1 MLGAV
6 NPTPTHLRLLHIRAI
21 LARAGGDAVKF
32 GRAQFGGLTVTAVGA
47 VLLFFAKQV
56 GWAITLAVLSYPISV
71 VPAFLVY
78 LARDLL
84 GGGKSRWT
92 GEVGLLNTVPER
104 GERLFLVGDNAPWEW
119 PQGLM
124 CVVSGPGGL
133 VSRILRTDR
142 EGGWAFPGDF
152 PEFTTPGRGEVSRR
166 LAGGDAAGGWWEL
179 ESLVSS
185 CTKKAGRCRRDAPP
199 KGIRGTLLPPPR
211 RPCASWREPARPDRP
226 EGSPARRA
234 LRQRRTSRGRPF
246 SGLRLSA
253 AVRVRRHL

>member
-92 GEVGLLNTVPER
+92 GEVGLLNTVPEK

-133 VSRILRTDR
+133 VSRTLRTDR

-152 PEFTTPGRGEVSRR
+152 PELTP
-166 LAGGDAAGGWWEL
+166 LAAGKYRAAWLEGTRRGGWREL
-179 ESLVSS
+179 AILSFVVYEEGRKVSS
-185 CTKKAGRCRRDAPP
+185 
-199 KGIRGTLLPPPR
+199 
-211 RPCASWREPARPDRP
+211 
-226 EGSPARRA
+226 
-234 LRQRRTSRGRPF
+234 
-246 SGLRLSA
+246 
-253 AVRVRRHL
+253 